1 MLLQAVILMG
11 ALGLTVGIGLA
22 IASKIF
28 YVYVDPTILAV
39 EAALP
44 GANCGGCGFP
54 GCSANAEAIVAG
66 RAAPNS
72 CVAAGPETAEA
83 IAALLG
89 VSVEAKEPD
98 ISRPGCTYGVAEAE
112 TKFWYDGIGDC
123 RAAALLSGGMKVCG
137 IGCLGLGSC
146 VKACQ
151 FGALRIGPQG
161 LPVVDAE
168 KCTGC
173 GACERVCPKHI
184 ITLSS
189 VSRRIL
195 HEYTQ
200 DDCTTPCQRA
210 CPAGIDI
217 CEYIRRIGEGDYA
230 GAVQTIKERNPFPTV
245 IGRICPRPCEDQ
257 CRRQLV
263 DEPVAINAL
272 KRFAADFEHRQG
284 QHVLPYKAPET
295 GRRIAVV
302 GGGIQGLSAAFFAAR
317 LGHAPT
323 LFEATEALGGLLRTA
338 IARNRLP
345 LEILDWDIEGIR
357 AMGVEMHTGR
367 ALGRDI
373 GVAGLLAEGY
383 QAVVLATGGWDSRL
397 ARGAGERLESPVPG
411 LWLLL
416 DVMRPDDRA
425 PVCSAETVIYGGAPL
440 ALEAARRCL
449 TRGARR
455 VTVVLRENQAPADL
469 TAEDGIQ
476 VFTGT
481 AIAALHGSEDR
492 LTGLTLLDLASGE
505 VRPQPAGTLV
515 MATGRMPELIFCPD
529 PSDANGDSPPAT
541 AAAWT
546 AMAPYKAP
554 LAADAAAGLFSEA
567 DVLSDFSAAIK
578 AIGAGRRIAVS
589 VHQVLYGGIPA
600 LAEDAL
606 TPSALVQNVDRV
618 AAVAPVPRQIMPLD
632 TAGVELELGL
642 DEAGARRE
650 AQRCLQCGLICY
662 RRTAASPGAATG
674 SVAHRRS
681 APDRLNRDK
690 SCRRPTPP
698 AGGVVRLMRGTK
710 RRSPSD
716 GQRRRNRYPG
726 RRPSGPGA
734 NGQERRLRRV
744 QRQGDFAATP
754 AGKWTSGPST
764 TPRPAPEIGCGSKSP
779 PEPFSR

>member
-1 MLLQAVILMG
+1 MLQAVILMG

-28 YVYVDPTILAV
+28 YVYVDPKILAV

-44 GANCGGCGFP
+44 GANCGGCGYP

-66 RAAPNS
+66 QAAPNS

-83 IAALLG
+83 IAGLLG

-123 RAAALLSGGMKVCG
+123 RAAALLSGGMKVCSV
-137 IGCLGLGSC
+137 GCLGLGSC

-151 FGALRIGPQG
+151 FGALHIGPQG
-161 LPVVDAE
+161 LPVVDAQ

-189 VSRRIL
+189 VTRRIL

-200 DDCTTPCQRA
+200 EDCTTPCQRA

-217 CEYIRRIGEGDYA
+217 CEYIHQIDQGDYA
-230 GAVQTIKERNPFPTV
+230 AAIRTIKERNPFPTV

-272 KRFAADFEHRQG
+272 KRFAADFEHGQG
-284 QHVLPYKAPET
+284 EHVLPYKAPDT
-295 GRRIAVV
+295 GRRVAVV
-302 GGGIQGLSAAFFAAR
+302 GGGIQGLSTAFFTAR
-317 LGHAPT
+317 LGHAAT
-323 LFEATEALGGLLRTA
+323 LFEATETLGGLLRTA

-345 LEILDWDIEGIR
+345 MEILDWDIEGIQ

-367 ALGRDI
+367 ALGREI
-373 GVAGLLAEGY
+373 GLAELLAEGY

-397 ARGAGERLESPVPG
+397 ARGAGGRPESPLPG
-411 LWLLL
+411 LCLLL
-416 DVMRPDDRA
+416 DVMRPDERA
-425 PVCSAETVIYGGAPL
+425 PVCSGETVIYGGAPL

-449 TRGARR
+449 TRGAHR
-455 VTVVLRENQAPADL
+455 VTVVLRETEAPADL

-476 VFTGT
+476 VLTGT
-481 AIAALHGSEDR
+481 AVEALHGSEDR

-505 VRPQPAGTLV
+505 VRTQPAGTLV
-515 MATGRMPELIFCPD
+515 MAAGRMPELIFRLDLPEADGESVPAD
-529 PSDANGDSPPAT
+529 PP
-541 AAAWT
+541 AWT

-554 LAADAAAGLFSEA
+554 LAADEAAGLFSEA

-578 AIGAGRRIAVS
+578 AIAAGRRTAAS
-589 VHQVLYGGIPA
+589 VHQVLYGGAPA
-600 LAEDAL
+600 LAEHVL
-606 TPSALVQNVDRV
+606 TPSVVVQNVDRV
-618 AAVAPVPRQIMPLD
+618 ADVAPVPRQIMPLD
-632 TAGVELELGL
+632 PQGAELELGL
-642 DEAGARRE
+642 DEASARRE

-662 RRTAASPGAATG
+662 RHTAAVPG
-674 SVAHRRS
+674 VA
-681 APDRLNRDK
+681 L
-690 SCRRPTPP
+690 
-698 AGGVVRLMRGTK
+698 
-710 RRSPSD
+710 
-716 GQRRRNRYPG
+716 
-726 RRPSGPGA
+726 
-734 NGQERRLRRV
+734 
-744 QRQGDFAATP
+744 
-754 AGKWTSGPST
+754 
-764 TPRPAPEIGCGSKSP
+764 PAPEIEEQRP
-779 PEPFSR
+779 TA